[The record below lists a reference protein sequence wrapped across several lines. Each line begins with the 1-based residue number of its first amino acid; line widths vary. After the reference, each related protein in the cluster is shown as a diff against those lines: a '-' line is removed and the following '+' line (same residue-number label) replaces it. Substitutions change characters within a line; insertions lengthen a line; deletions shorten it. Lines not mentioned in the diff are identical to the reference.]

1 MKLINV
7 KPSLRVKAFFWDM
20 VMSIPFFALGLI
32 VFFICSHLFSR
43 ETADKIVESG
53 ILERLFI
60 FTYLLIFELFTKN
73 GSVGKKIMK
82 VKVVNLEND
91 SRPSFGRMLL
101 RGVGNLLSFVDLLF
115 CYKRLD
121 RRSLGDLISKTRV
134 VYATGEQKIKYEGK
148 REDDDLI

>member
-1 MKLINV
+1 MKPINV

-20 VMSIPFFALGLI
+20 VMSIPFFVLGLI
-32 VFFICSHLFSR
+32 IFFISSNFFFK
-43 ETADKIVESG
+43 ETANKIVESG
-53 ILERLFI
+53 ILERLFVY
-60 FTYLLIFELFTKN
+60 TYFLISELFTKN

-101 RGVGNLLSFVDLLF
+101 RGVGNLLSFVDLHF
-115 CYKRLD
+115 CYTRLD

-134 VYATGEQKIKYEGK
+134 VYATGEQQIKYEGK

>member
-1 MKLINV
+1 MKLTNV
-7 KPSLRVKAFFWDM
+7 KPSLRVKAFFWDA
-20 VMSIPFFALGLI
+20 VMSIPFFVLGLI
-32 VFFICSHLFSR
+32 IFFISSNFFSR
-43 ETADKIVESG
+43 ETANKIVESG
-53 ILERLFI
+53 FLERLFVY
-60 FTYLLIFELFTKN
+60 TYFLISELFTKN

-134 VYATGEQKIKYEGK
+134 VYATDEQQIKYEGK